1 MRIVSLVLA
10 LLLVC
15 AVAPAALAAQTGA
28 PGAERG
34 GGTDF
39 EAGAAPVTW
48 NPNELTTTTTCDVV
62 GCTERGAEIDP
73 IGLTA
78 SPHQQGVLDL
88 WFTWLLE
95 LLLP

>member
-15 AVAPAALAAQTGA
+15 GIAPAALEAQTGD
-28 PGAERG
+28 PGADRG

-39 EAGAAPVTW
+39 ETSAASVTW

-78 SPHQQGVLDL
+78 SQPQQGVFGL

-95 LLLP
+95 LLQP